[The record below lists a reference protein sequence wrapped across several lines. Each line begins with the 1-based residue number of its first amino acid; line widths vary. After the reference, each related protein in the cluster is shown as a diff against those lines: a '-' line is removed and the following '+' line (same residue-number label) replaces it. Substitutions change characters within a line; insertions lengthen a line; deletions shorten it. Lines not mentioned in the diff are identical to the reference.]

1 MSWRPQGWYKF
12 RWVFFFPQA
21 YELTIPKKVTLAE
34 PGRRVTTDWVA
45 YKIHP
50 WKISGDT
57 APSPFV
63 FTTLS
68 CIVSKGNKNNTL
80 TLSTQVQYLYGQGI
94 LYILLLVLQLFSHQ
108 AIIQHLK
115 LFVRIWNKNG
125 LHVDLW
131 LTSVMTH
138 MNFLKRHLLI
148 AFSLP
153 PCPGV
158 FCRNYSIGLPPFLS
172 LCLKQNPPY
181 PLFDSSVA

>member
-1 MSWRPQGWYKF
+1 MN
-12 RWVFFFPQA
+12 
-21 YELTIPKKVTLAE
+21 
-34 PGRRVTTDWVA
+34 
-45 YKIHP
+45 
-50 WKISGDT
+50 
-57 APSPFV
+57 SPFRKRSHLRNQEEESRLIESPIK
-63 FTTLS
+63 FTHGKSRETRRPHLLCLQHCLAS
-68 CIVSKGNKNNTL
+68 FPKENKNNTL
-80 TLSTQVQYLYGQGI
+80 KLSTQVQYLYGQGI